1 MHLVKKHLGD
11 SNIEVLKDAIDEI
24 LAVLKDDTLNDNQR
38 KNEID
43 GLLGIEALSDD
54 EFNTIQVLAQCLSDY
69 DQSKQE
75 ALNSVNK
82 IDNRKEQD

>member
-11 SNIEVLKDAIDEI
+11 SNIEVIKDAIDEI

-54 EFNTIQVLAQCLSDY
+54 EFNTIQVLA
-69 DQSKQE
+69 
-75 ALNSVNK
+75 
-82 IDNRKEQD
+82 